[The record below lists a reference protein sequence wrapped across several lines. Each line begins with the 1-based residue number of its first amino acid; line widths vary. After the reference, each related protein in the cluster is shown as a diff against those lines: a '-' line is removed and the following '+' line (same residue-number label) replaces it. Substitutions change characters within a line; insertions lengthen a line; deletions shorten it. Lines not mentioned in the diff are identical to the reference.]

1 MTTAIGRRDVCRRSI
16 RFEFVTF
23 PFLGPNGDSS
33 LSHDSSFH
41 TTRMGTGR
49 RDGFVRCV
57 RIVYYAR
64 CSAIDASCREGVER
78 GDSSRTNRIY
88 APCATNA
95 SRGFSVSLSAS
106 RRFEK
111 VSSTKRKEK
120 KRKEKKRKRTRAIV
134 FYLSDDSTRQ
144 TRAGV
149 SGGFGSFSFRRGR
162 KRGETSFRQSLAL
175 LSRARAF
182 ATERARRRVATHLA
196 CRFRWNHPG
205 RDHPPTR
212 E

>member
-120 KRKEKKRKRTRAIV
+120 KRKEKKENT
-134 FYLSDDSTRQ
+134 SDC
-144 TRAGV
+144 
-149 SGGFGSFSFRRGR
+149 FLPFRRFHTPNAR
-162 KRGETSFRQSLAL
+162 RRFRWFWKFFLSTGKKTWGNVVPSVSRSSLA
-175 LSRARAF
+175 RARVLDG
-182 ATERARRRVATHLA
+182 TRRRRVATHLA

>member
-33 LSHDSSFH
+33 LSRDSSFH

-57 RIVYYAR
+57 CIVYYAR

-120 KRKEKKRKRTRAIV
+120 KRKEKKENTSDC

-162 KRGETSFRQSLAL
+162 KNGETSFRQSL
-175 LSRARAF
+175 SRARARSRQNGS
-182 ATERARRRVATHLA
+182 TSL
-196 CRFRWNHPG
+196 
-205 RDHPPTR
+205 RDSPCVPISLESPR
-212 E
+212 PRSSSNS